1 MYQDLLT
8 GFKEYIDRERLFTA
22 GEKILL
28 AVSGGADS
36 VVMAH
41 LFHTA
46 GFSFAI
52 AHCNFQLR
60 GQESE
65 RDEQF
70 VNQLGAA
77 YNVAVHKIRFDT
89 EAYVSKHR
97 VSVQVAARELRYEWL
112 EDTRNTHG
120 YTFIATAHHMQD
132 NVETV
137 LMNFCKGTGL
147 AGLHGILPRQG
158 VIIRPLLF
166 AQKDEI
172 LAYVEK
178 HALAFVE
185 DSSNI
190 TDKYTRNFFRHRV
203 LPPIQEAYPG
213 AVQHMGGTIDRI
225 REAELLYQEAV
236 ARHRKRLLEQ
246 KGNTFMVPV
255 LKLQKTQPLHTIAYE
270 LFRTFGVTPA
280 QTGQVLELL
289 QSESG
294 RYVVTPTHRIIRN
307 RQWLL
312 ITPQAQQDADHIV
325 IEKEQTHV
333 HAAGGHLK
341 LRVQERDVLGVIP
354 SAANI
359 ACLDSKHI
367 RYPLVLRRWKQ
378 GDYFY
383 PLGMDKK
390 KKLSR
395 FFIDQKLSLPQK
407 EQVWVLE
414 SAKRIVWIAGM
425 RIDNRF
431 KITESTKEVLCL
443 EMIISPEC

>member
-8 GFKEYIDRERLFTA
+8 GFREYIEREQLIRP
-22 GEKILL
+22 GEMILL

-41 LFHTA
+41 LFHAA

-60 GQESE
+60 GEESE

-70 VNQLGAA
+70 VNSLGAA
-77 YNVAVHKIRFDT
+77 YNVPVYKIRFDT
-89 EAYVSKHR
+89 EAHVAQHR

-112 EDTRNTHG
+112 EDMRHTHG

-147 AGLHGILPRQG
+147 AGLHGILPKQG
-158 VIIRPLLF
+158 RIIRPLLF
-166 AQKDEI
+166 AQKEEI
-172 LAYVEK
+172 LAYVKE

-190 TDKYTRNFFRHRV
+190 TDKYTRNFFRHHV

-213 AVQHMGGTIDRI
+213 AVQHMAGTIDRI
-225 REAELLYQEAV
+225 REAELLYQESV
-236 ARHRKRLLEQ
+236 SRNRKRLLEK
-246 KGNTFMVPV
+246 KGATYMIPV
-255 LKLQKTQPLHTIAYE
+255 LKLQKTRPLHTIVYE
-270 LFRTFGVTPA
+270 LFSNFGVTPA
-280 QTGQVLELL
+280 QVSQVLELL

-294 RYVVTPTHRIIRN
+294 RYVATASHRIIRN

-312 ITPQAQQDADHIV
+312 ITPLAQQEADHIV
-325 IEKEQTHV
+325 IEKEQAHIRT
-333 HAAGGHLK
+333 ADGHLK
-341 LRVQERDVLGVIP
+341 LRVQERDALGAIP
-354 SAANI
+354 SAAHI
-359 ACLDSKHI
+359 ACLDSKQI
-367 RYPLVLRRWKQ
+367 RYPLILRRWKQ

-395 FFIDQKLSLPQK
+395 FFIDQKLSLLQK

-414 SAKRIVWIAGM
+414 SAKRIVWIVGM
-425 RIDNRF
+425 RIDDRF
-431 KITESTKEVLCL
+431 KVTDSTKEVLCL
-443 EMIISPEC
+443 EMTPGKE

>member
-8 GFKEYIDRERLFTA
+8 GFREYIEREQLFSR

-41 LFHTA
+41 LFHAA
-46 GFSFAI
+46 GLSFAI

-60 GQESE
+60 GRESE

-70 VNQLGAA
+70 VDRLGAA
-77 YNVAVHKIRFDT
+77 YNVPVHKIRFDT
-89 EAYVSKHR
+89 AAYVATHR
-97 VSVQVAARELRYEWL
+97 VSIQVAARELRYEWL
-112 EDTRNTHG
+112 EDTRNIHG

-158 VIIRPLLF
+158 FIVRPLLF
-166 AQKDEI
+166 AQKEEI
-172 LAYVEK
+172 LAYAEK
-178 HALAFVE
+178 HTLAFVE

-213 AVQHMGGTIDRI
+213 AVQHMAGTIARV

-236 ARHRKRLLEQ
+236 VRHRKRLLEQ
-246 KGNTFMVPV
+246 KGTTFMVPV
-255 LKLQKTQPLHTIAYE
+255 LKLQKTRPLHTISYE
-270 LFRTFGVTPA
+270 LFKSFGVTPA
-280 QTGQVLELL
+280 QVSQVLDLL

-294 RYVVTPTHRIIRN
+294 RYVATPSHRIIRN

-312 ITPQAQQDADHIV
+312 ITPQAPQEADFLA
-325 IEKEQTHV
+325 IEKEQRHV
-333 HAAGGHLK
+333 HIPGAHLK
-341 LRVQERDVLGVIP
+341 LRLQEKDTLGTIP
-354 SAANI
+354 SAAHI

-407 EQVWVLE
+407 EQLWVLE
-414 SAKRIVWIAGM
+414 SAKRIVWIVGM
-425 RIDNRF
+425 RIDDRF
-431 KITESTKEVLCL
+431 KITEGTREILYL
-443 EMIISPEC
+443 EMIPDKE

>member
-8 GFKEYIDRERLFTA
+8 GFREYIDREQLFTA

-60 GQESE
+60 GEESE

-70 VNQLGAA
+70 VSQLGAQ
-77 YNVAVHKIRFDT
+77 YQVPVHKIRFDT
-89 EAYVSKHR
+89 AAYVATHR
-97 VSVQVAARELRYEWL
+97 VSVQVAARELRYQWL
-112 EDTRNTHG
+112 EDTRNIHG
-120 YTFIATAHHMQD
+120 YTLIATAHHMQD

-137 LMNFCKGTGL
+137 LMNFCKGSGL

-158 VIIRPLLF
+158 AIIRPLLF
-166 AQKDEI
+166 AQKEEI

-185 DSSNI
+185 DSSNP

-203 LPPIQEAYPG
+203 LPPMQEAYPG
-213 AVQHMGGTIDRI
+213 AVLHMAGTIERI

-236 ARHRKRLLEQ
+236 ARHTKRLLEQ
-246 KGNTFMVPV
+246 KGNSFMVPV
-255 LKLQKTQPLHTIAYE
+255 LKLQKTRPQHTIAYE
-270 LFRTFGVTPA
+270 LFRAFGVTPA
-280 QTGQVLELL
+280 QVGQVLELL
-289 QSESG
+289 QRESG
-294 RYVVTPTHRIIRN
+294 RYVATPTHRIIRN

-312 ITPQAQQDADHIV
+312 ITPQAQQEADHIV
-325 IEKEQTHV
+325 IEKDQAHI
-333 HAAGGHLK
+333 HAADGHLK
-341 LRVQERDVLGVIP
+341 LRVQERAALGSIP
-354 SAANI
+354 TAAHI
-359 ACLDSKHI
+359 ACLDSRHI
-367 RYPLVLRRWKQ
+367 RYPLILRRWKQ

-414 SAKRIVWIAGM
+414 SAKRIVWIVGM

-431 KITESTKEVLCL
+431 KITDSTKEVLCL
-443 EMIISPEC
+443 EMIPDRD

>member
-28 AVSGGADS
+28 AVSGGSDS
-36 VVMAH
+36 VVMAR
-41 LFHTA
+41 LFHAA
-46 GFSFAI
+46 GFPFAI

-60 GQESE
+60 GAESE

-70 VNQLGAA
+70 VSSLGEL
-77 YNVAVHKIRFDT
+77 YNVPVYKTRFDT
-89 EAYVSKHR
+89 QAYISEHR
-97 VSVQVAARELRYEWL
+97 VSVQVAARELRYKWL
-112 EDTRNTHG
+112 EETRAMHG
-120 YTFIATAHHMQD
+120 YAFIATAHHMQD

-158 VIIRPLLF
+158 AIIRPLLF
-166 AQKDEI
+166 AQKEE
-172 LAYVEK
+172 LLSYAAQ
-178 HALAFVE
+178 HSLTFME

-213 AVQHMGGTIDRI
+213 AVPNMAATIDRV
-225 REAELLYQEAV
+225 REAEQLFQAAV
-236 ARHRKRLLEQ
+236 DRHKKRLLEQ
-246 KGNTFMVPV
+246 KGSTFMVPV
-255 LKLQKTQPLHTIAYE
+255 LKLQKTVPLNTIAYE
-270 LFRTFGVTPA
+270 LFKTFGVTPA
-280 QTGQVLELL
+280 QAGQVLELL
-289 QSESG
+289 NSESG
-294 RYVVTPTHRIIRN
+294 RYVATPTHRIIRN

-312 ITPQAQQDADHIV
+312 ITPQVQQEADIIV
-325 IEKEQTHV
+325 IEKEQAHV

-341 LRVQERDVLGVIP
+341 LRIQERAALGSIP
-354 SAANI
+354 TAFNI
-359 ACLDSKHI
+359 ACLDTKQI
-367 RYPLVLRRWKQ
+367 RYPLILRRWKQ

-395 FFIDQKLSLPQK
+395 FFIDQKLSVPQK

-414 SAKRIVWIAGM
+414 SAKRIIWIVGM

-443 EMIISPEC
+443 EMIHDKE